1 MEERRAVL
9 LEKVT
14 ALPKVKQTRLRC
26 SWGRALACKC
36 EVLSLIPTH
45 VKWDQERNGRRES
58 AGEEALAVRITVRTL
73 TTPSPSQVEA

>member
-1 MEERRAVL
+1 M

-14 ALPKVKQTRLRC
+14 ALPKVEQTRLRG

-36 EVLSLIPTH
+36 EALSLIPTQ
-45 VKWDQERNGRRES
+45 VKMGQRKKWRRER
-58 AGEEALAVRITVRTL
+58 AGEAALAVLITVRTL